1 MLCGFKVR
9 AVSRRA
15 LLVLHFAGILV
26 PSILFINL
34 VYATLL
40 LFIPIMG
47 RAGTASYPDLFIG
60 CLTVSAVILLSVWQV
75 TLCIFIR
82 VIFCMFIHV
91 KQNISWGIVVAGI
104 WYGCT
109 AWKLQFMWFVLQI
122 SKQTWYTLSIF
133 LDKLWDCFIKIIP
146 IHLQSDLQLSDDQ
159 KGFVNPYKQPC
170 HIRVNEKQQGFVFSL
185 LNSSSMA
192 QHTW

>member
-91 KQNISWGIVVAGI
+91 KQNIS
-104 WYGCT
+104 
-109 AWKLQFMWFVLQI
+109 
-122 SKQTWYTLSIF
+122 
-133 LDKLWDCFIKIIP
+133 
-146 IHLQSDLQLSDDQ
+146 
-159 KGFVNPYKQPC
+159 
-170 HIRVNEKQQGFVFSL
+170 
-185 LNSSSMA
+185 
-192 QHTW
+192 